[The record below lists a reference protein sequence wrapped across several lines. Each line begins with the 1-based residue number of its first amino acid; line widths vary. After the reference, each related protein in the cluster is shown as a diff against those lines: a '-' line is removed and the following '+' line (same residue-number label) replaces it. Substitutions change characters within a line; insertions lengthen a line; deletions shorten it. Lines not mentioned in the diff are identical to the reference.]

1 MRTTD
6 RELTDIALLQAS
18 RRSQELFRHAAERV
32 HKSRAQSNGATLHQA
47 VRARVVLHDDTKSW
61 RDRVL
66 EARTL
71 VDDIS
76 DAGATSFAS
85 QVRRALAEDG
95 GSTLPPYLATKC
107 KSSGAAYSLEKRN
120 GRANS
125 GCALDFLK
133 NLSQE
138 EAQLIESIARFSIS
152 PNLIWRDPT
161 DLLAKR
167 GISFSKLLVLQ
178 ELG

>member
-1 MRTTD
+1 MISRVAPTATECQRPIFLDARTGVRSVRTTD

-76 DAGATSFAS
+76 DAGPPHLPHRFDGLL
-85 QVRRALAEDG
+85 RRMAG
-95 GSTLPPYLATKC
+95 
-107 KSSGAAYSLEKRN
+107 
-120 GRANS
+120 
-125 GCALDFLK
+125 
-133 NLSQE
+133 
-138 EAQLIESIARFSIS
+138 ARFLRI
-152 PNLIWRDPT
+152 
-161 DLLAKR
+161 
-167 GISFSKLLVLQ
+167 
-178 ELG
+178 